1 MKQAVLAYS
10 TNGSYKPNVIDI
22 LQYSI
27 FNVRFIFIFYKFK
40 KHTIKLVII
49 YFIEF
54 TKQNT
59 YVNYFVKF

>member
-27 FNVRFIFIFYKFK
+27 FKV
-40 KHTIKLVII
+40 
-49 YFIEF
+49 
-54 TKQNT
+54 QNT
-59 YVNYFVKF
+59 IYIYVL